1 MESPFHPKNSVHNA
15 LFALDF
21 GPAFATQD
29 PQYDPDSH
37 YYADHHPAYPAK
49 P

>member
-1 MESPFHPKNSVHNA
+1 MDSPFHPENGVCEA
-15 LFALDF
+15 FITLDF
-21 GPAFATQD
+21 GPAFVTQN
-29 PQYDPDSH
+29 PYYDPNSH